1 MVFVVL
7 NKYTIIGLIA
17 GCIISGLGVIS
28 MVDFL
33 ANPVDI
39 MDFDDDFGVGESTT
53 FAFQAPENS
62 LQKIMITGSSF
73 DVKVSIP
80 DNVARFDDSFKNKAD
95 ISWVN
100 TVSGENVIKIQNT
113 GQSELNANGALKKSQ
128 DPLFLTYHLLVIIAG
143 IVVIGFSAA
152 FTVRKPRGF

>member
-1 MVFVVL
+1 ML
-7 NKYTIIGLIA
+7 NKYTIVGLIA

-33 ANPVDI
+33 ANPIDI
-39 MDFDDDFGVGESTT
+39 MNFDDDFGVGESTI
-53 FAFQAPENS
+53 FSFQAPENS
-62 LQKIMITGSSF
+62 VQKLMITGSSF

-80 DNVARFDDSFKNKAD
+80 DNVEKFDNSYKDKAD
-95 ISWVN
+95 VSWVN
-100 TVSGENVIKIQNT
+100 TIAGENVIKIQNT
-113 GQSELNANGALKKSQ
+113 GNSELNAKGTLEKSR
-128 DPLFLTYHLLVIIAG
+128 DPLFFTYHILVIIAG

>member
-1 MVFVVL
+1 ML

-17 GCIISGLGVIS
+17 GCIISGLGVFS

-33 ANPVDI
+33 ANPVDV
-39 MDFDDDFGVGESTT
+39 MDFDDDFGVGESTI
-53 FAFQAPENS
+53 FSFQAPENS
-62 LQKIMITGSSF
+62 LQKLMITGNSF

-80 DNVARFDDSFKNKAD
+80 DNTAKFDNSYKNKAD

-100 TVSGENVIKIQNT
+100 TISGENIIKIQNT
-113 GQSELNANGALKKSQ
+113 GNSELNAKGTLEKLR
-128 DPLFLTYHLLVIIAG
+128 DPLFLTYHILVIIAG

-152 FTVRKPRGF
+152 FSVRKPRGF

>member
-1 MVFVVL
+1 
-7 NKYTIIGLIA
+7 
-17 GCIISGLGVIS
+17 

-53 FAFQAPENS
+53 FVFQAPENS
-62 LQKIMITGSSF
+62 LQKLMITGNSF

-80 DNVARFDDSFKNKAD
+80 NNVAKFDNSYKNKAD
-95 ISWVN
+95 VSWVN
-100 TVSGENVIKIQNT
+100 TVPGENILKIQNT
-113 GQSELNANGALKKSQ
+113 GNSELNAKGTLEKSR
-128 DPLFLTYHLLVIIAG
+128 DPLFLTYHILVIIAG